1 MIFDPQNMGLE
12 TFFSQLSVILADG
25 DIVNNRFAHN
35 GGLICIKMARGTSGQ
50 LFDIANHF
58 LHIFPKIKTPIR
70 N

>member
-1 MIFDPQNMGLE
+1 M
-12 TFFSQLSVILADG
+12 
-25 DIVNNRFAHN
+25 VNNRFAHN

-50 LFDIANHF
+50 LLTCIANHF